1 MRHNM
6 KYFCQLCAGA
16 MLILS
21 LALSAHA
28 DSCVDGGH
36 ASCPAIASQ
45 PSSATLIGDAECPGR
60 ELAVSVLEEVL
71 LLF

>member
-16 MLILS
+16 MLILG

-28 DSCVDGGH
+28 DTCVDDGH

-45 PSSATLIGDAECPGR
+45 PSSATLTGEAECPGR
-60 ELAVSVLEEVL
+60 ELAVSVIEDL
-71 LLF
+71 LSLL